1 MEFRVSLIAAIVV
14 ALFTSTSFLTNQLSS
29 EREAVGTPARVAD
42 EKGAHA
48 FDSVGSFFTQNKGQ
62 VSEPVRYYSTG
73 NPSVAFRDDG
83 VMFVARL
90 AGEGDA
96 RKGIEES
103 EPQPDFPV
111 RSAFEER
118 HVAES
123 FAYLLRFDGS
133 NHVSPVGVNRLS
145 FNSNL
150 FIGNDSN
157 KWRTDVP
164 NYEEVVY
171 HDLYDGIDLV
181 YHMGK
186 TGLKYELAVNPGA
199 DPEAM
204 TMSYEGIESLQADA
218 AGLSIHTPLGEMR
231 DSAPLAYQGPGQLVD
246 CGFVR
251 RGAFSYGFSCGDW
264 DRSRPL
270 IIDPLLYATF
280 IGGSN
285 LDGAWQAV
293 VDETGDAYVM
303 GGTYSVDFP
312 VTPGALFRSLGGSE
326 DAFVA
331 KLDATGSALLYA
343 TYLGGTTGYDSAYS
357 IAVDSSGCAYVTG
370 NTRSLDF
377 PTTPG
382 AFDRTS
388 NSQDAF
394 VVKLNTTGNAL
405 EYSTFLGGSLDDGGL
420 GIAVDKDGRAFVT
433 GYTDSEDFPMT
444 ADAWDATLNGYVDA
458 FVAKLNP
465 LGSGI
470 EYATFIGGAESENA
484 RSIALDASADMYITG
499 WTMSTDFPVT
509 SGAFDVTYNDGQK
522 DALVVKLNSTG
533 ELAYATFL
541 GGSGL
546 DEGFSVTV
554 DSFGNAYVTGN
565 TNSTDFPVT
574 PGAFDTSYNGGWD
587 SFVAKLNAAGC
598 ALVFATFLGGSG
610 DDVGF
615 GVALDDAG
623 NAYVGGSTASVSFPI
638 TAGAI
643 DTSLNGSY
651 DVFLSVLTPAGD
663 ALVYSTYLGGDD
675 SDGGASV
682 ALDAAGAVYLAGE
695 TESHDFPVTPGAFDM
710 NLKGPDGFVAKLTL
724 PLPPGVADL
733 AVFPSDIVLSPLPPY
748 EDDTTVQLNAT
759 IRNIGGNYTKSTSAR
774 FEDGV
779 PPSPRIGA
787 ERPLPPIPAG
797 GGWNVSVTWTAFPEG
812 VHQICVVA
820 DPDNIVAETDE
831 TNNIACV
838 PAEVLSPP
846 DLVPVNLGVI
856 PSSHLQD
863 MTVAQVNVTVRND
876 GGLPAGGFDALF
888 FDDLNA
894 NGMPDG
900 GESIGS
906 FPISGLVGHSQ
917 ANVSVQW
924 TATPLGGHRICA
936 YTDPPPGTV
945 TESNETNNVMCID
958 VLVQP
963 GPILRPDYVPVSPL
977 PLPPVKVGMS
987 SRVDLSIQIYNQGNG
1002 TATDDATVAFSEQSS
1017 PPFST
1022 FVLTPLAPAAT
1033 SSRFTATW
1041 ISPAIPGTYLVS
1053 VDVDYYD
1060 NVTEWDETN
1069 NVYTWTIEVVA
1080 GPVTSMV
1087 VGGPNCT
1094 SPAMVTYVKS
1104 VTPLDLF
1111 VLDQSGLGIRNT
1123 TYRIDGGVP
1132 INYTATG
1139 TFFLAGEGEHNVNWR
1154 SLDWAGNLEDVSS
1167 RMLRVDDT
1175 APATILSIGDPKYLV
1190 GGNFVTSFTPLTL
1203 MAVDGGVTP
1212 VGLDL
1217 TEYRLDG
1224 GNWKTYSSSF
1234 SLAGEGAH
1242 ILEYRSRD
1250 LLGNTEAI
1258 QSMPMVVDD
1267 TPPATAISIGEPKY
1281 LTGGNFVK
1289 SSTPLALSAADGGV
1303 GSNSTFYRLW
1313 DDSWSQWGDYS
1324 TSYNLA
1330 GRNGTW
1336 YVEFLSFDY
1345 LGNTEAVRNETLI
1358 LDDTPPATTIS
1369 SSAPF
1374 TLTAADEGCGV
1385 NVMMYRIDGGS
1396 WTVYTGGFT
1405 LPEGEHT
1412 IYYHSVDNLGNVE
1425 QERSLAV
1432 KPAIEVE
1439 VIYKPIVALMFAIVL
1454 LVAGVWSSK
1463 RRPWKGGKDRMAVV
1477 KAFLL
1482 TSMPFVLAEA
1492 ATGMASFLTGQLSM
1506 PPLVGAG
1513 TAVDMAILLA
1523 GILVAIPRIVRIEPS
1538 GTGEVI

>member
-1 MEFRVSLIAAIVV
+1 MARRAFIIVVSLLLLLVILRMPPTSAATDDMNLTGLIYLSSGTSLGTTQWADNTSFAIYVNHINDWSMAWRYPPWPLWYTTSMGAYSIVLPASEKDRNWSNGDWYRVQMDASNVLGVPGLLLNATSNGTGDVGEYTPYGSQNNSIAWSSLDNWQRWDVVVGVMPDLSIDGSEIRLSPAAVV
-14 ALFTSTSFLTNQLSS
+14 AL
-29 EREAVGTPARVAD
+29 GTVVTVNATVR
-42 EKGAHA
+42 
-48 FDSVGSFFTQNKGQ
+48 NKG
-62 VSEPVRYYSTG
+62 G
-73 NPSVAFRDDG
+73 
-83 VMFVARL
+83 
-90 AGEGDA
+90 GDA
-96 RKGIEES
+96 
-103 EPQPDFPV
+103 
-111 RSAFEER
+111 
-118 HVAES
+118 
-123 FAYLLRFDGS
+123 S
-133 NHVSPVGVNRLS
+133 N
-145 FNSNL
+145 
-150 FIGNDSN
+150 
-157 KWRTDVP
+157 
-164 NYEEVVY
+164 
-171 HDLYDGIDLV
+171 
-181 YHMGK
+181 
-186 TGLKYELAVNPGA
+186 
-199 DPEAM
+199 
-204 TMSYEGIESLQADA
+204 
-218 AGLSIHTPLGEMR
+218 
-231 DSAPLAYQGPGQLVD
+231 
-246 CGFVR
+246 
-251 RGAFSYGFSCGDW
+251 
-264 DRSRPL
+264 
-270 IIDPLLYATF
+270 
-280 IGGSN
+280 
-285 LDGAWQAV
+285 
-293 VDETGDAYVM
+293 
-303 GGTYSVDFP
+303 
-312 VTPGALFRSLGGSE
+312 
-326 DAFVA
+326 
-331 KLDATGSALLYA
+331 
-343 TYLGGTTGYDSAYS
+343 
-357 IAVDSSGCAYVTG
+357 IAV
-370 NTRSLDF
+370 
-377 PTTPG
+377 
-382 AFDRTS
+382 
-388 NSQDAF
+388 
-394 VVKLNTTGNAL
+394 
-405 EYSTFLGGSLDDGGL
+405 
-420 GIAVDKDGRAFVT
+420 
-433 GYTDSEDFPMT
+433 
-444 ADAWDATLNGYVDA
+444 
-458 FVAKLNP
+458 
-465 LGSGI
+465 
-470 EYATFIGGAESENA
+470 
-484 RSIALDASADMYITG
+484 
-499 WTMSTDFPVT
+499 
-509 SGAFDVTYNDGQK
+509 
-522 DALVVKLNSTG
+522 
-533 ELAYATFL
+533 
-541 GGSGL
+541 
-546 DEGFSVTV
+546 
-554 DSFGNAYVTGN
+554 
-565 TNSTDFPVT
+565 
-574 PGAFDTSYNGGWD
+574 
-587 SFVAKLNAAGC
+587 
-598 ALVFATFLGGSG
+598 
-610 DDVGF
+610 
-615 GVALDDAG
+615 
-623 NAYVGGSTASVSFPI
+623 
-638 TAGAI
+638 
-643 DTSLNGSY
+643 
-651 DVFLSVLTPAGD
+651 
-663 ALVYSTYLGGDD
+663 
-675 SDGGASV
+675 
-682 ALDAAGAVYLAGE
+682 
-695 TESHDFPVTPGAFDM
+695 
-710 NLKGPDGFVAKLTL
+710 
-724 PLPPGVADL
+724 
-733 AVFPSDIVLSPLPPY
+733 
-748 EDDTTVQLNAT
+748 
-759 IRNIGGNYTKSTSAR
+759 R
-774 FEDGV
+774 FTDGV
-779 PPSPRIGA
+779 PPSGTQIGTD
-787 ERPLPPIPAG
+787 RLVPIIPAG
-797 GGWNVSVTWTAFPEG
+797 SFAQVDQTWAASPLG
-812 VHQICVVA
+812 MHLLCVAA
-820 DPDNIVAETDE
+820 DPDNLISESDE
-831 TNNIACV
+831 TNNMTCV
-838 PAEVLSPP
+838 LMTVLSLP
-846 DLVPVNLGVI
+846 DLATVDVKVTP
-856 PSSHLQD
+856 PSPILD
-863 MTVAQVNVTVRND
+863 GTVADVNVTVANEGD
-876 GGLPAGGFDALF
+876 LDAGGFDVLVF
-888 FDDLNA
+888 NDSNS
-894 NGMPDG
+894 NGRPDG
-900 GESIGS
+900 GESIGTS
-906 FPISGLVGHSQ
+906 PVSSLAGHSQ
-917 ANVSVQW
+917 TNVSMPW
-924 TATPLGGHRICA
+924 TAAPSGNHRICA
-936 YTDPPPGTV
+936 FVDPPPGSV

-1345 LGNTEAVRNETLI
+1345 LGNMETIRNETLI

-1439 VIYKPIVALMFAIVL
+1439 VNYKPIVALMFAIVL

-1538 GTGEVI
+1538 GTGEVLTTRER